1 MQMKEAH
8 LIRRSIAF
16 PSLRSNQPFATNKT
30 QSLNNKQ
37 FISTPHGPC
46 RDFIPANIHR
56 KNHVVLTEL
65 QTRRFPRIQI
75 IHHHT
80 SVLYS
85 SQIPSIPHPIR
96 CTQTEDS
103 AERTARCRDT
113 ARLRVPPGM
122 ERNSIEYAKN
132 PLDLIVFET
141 PDAEAMI
148 RDREKHVLIVRR
160 VLRAEATWKRGNWRY
175 MGELEVEERMDWR
188 QSPLS
193 QSQMR
198 LEGVKGEQLR
208 KPKTVDRTAEKLRTA
223 RVERDA
229 GDCVRMSKDGFFE
242 VACVDGEK
250 IDRFVTAAACDY
262 RSTRVVSDACWKLR
276 KCIENPHE
284 RTLFVGKGT
293 QTHGFAVPNTSCLVI
308 GAAREIL

>member
-56 KNHVVLTEL
+56 KNHVVLTKL

-80 SVLYS
+80 SVL
-85 SQIPSIPHPIR
+85 R
-96 CTQTEDS
+96 S
-103 AERTARCRDT
+103 AAHKRRTPRSE
-113 ARLRVPPGM
+113 LRVAKIPRDFVCP
-122 ERNSIEYAKN
+122 AKN

-160 VLRAEATWKRGNWRY
+160 VLRAEDGGIGGGGTNGLETIAAFAIPNAT
-175 MGELEVEERMDWR
+175 
-188 QSPLS
+188 
-193 QSQMR
+193 
-198 LEGVKGEQLR
+198 
-208 KPKTVDRTAEKLRTA
+208 KTVDRTAEKLRAA

-284 RTLFVGKGT
+284 RT
-293 QTHGFAVPNTSCLVI
+293 GFAVPNTSCLVI